1 MVSVHTQSMTA
12 RSSTRKG
19 TRRNL
24 GGHGDRALVRHPRGA
39 RGSPWSRAI
48 PLEEEEVEVVVFL
61 GEEVAQDAGGIAT
74 ADLVGR
80 QSKVDALHK
89 VPQLGH

>member
-1 MVSVHTQSMTA
+1 MSSTHIQLERDNVVSVQTQSMTA

-24 GGHGDRALVRHPRGA
+24 GAGA
-39 RGSPWSRAI
+39 RGERAAAAPCWQPGPARPPAL

-61 GEEVAQDAGGIAT
+61 GEEVAQDAGGVAA
-74 ADLVGR
+74 ADLVG
-80 QSKVDALHK
+80 
-89 VPQLGH
+89 

>member
-1 MVSVHTQSMTA
+1 MSSTHIQLERDSVVSVQTQSMTA

-24 GGHGDRALVRHPRGA
+24 AGGA
-39 RGSPWSRAI
+39 RGERAAAAPCWQPGPVRPPAL

-61 GEEVAQDAGGIAT
+61 GEEVAQDAGGVAA
-74 ADLVGR
+74 ADLVG
-80 QSKVDALHK
+80 
-89 VPQLGH
+89 

>member
-1 MVSVHTQSMTA
+1 MSSTHIQLDSDSVVSVQTQSMTA

-24 GGHGDRALVRHPRGA
+24 GGTGKWGCYSSTHPSEATRPRATRCPV
-39 RGSPWSRAI
+39 

-61 GEEVAQDAGGIAT
+61 GEEVAQDAGGVAT
-74 ADLVGR
+74 EDLVG
-80 QSKVDALHK
+80 
-89 VPQLGH
+89 